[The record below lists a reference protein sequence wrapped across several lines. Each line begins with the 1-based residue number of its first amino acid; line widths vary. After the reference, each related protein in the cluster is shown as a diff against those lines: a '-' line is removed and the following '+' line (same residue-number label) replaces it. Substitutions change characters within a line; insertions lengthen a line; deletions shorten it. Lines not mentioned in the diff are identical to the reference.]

1 MLSTFR
7 GRPGLVFHR
16 QRYDDKTM
24 MLVKIGGGA
33 QINLEATIADLAT
46 LEQPFVIVHGANVL
60 RDQLAQ
66 QLGKEKQ
73 VLTSVSGYTS
83 VFSDQD
89 AIDVIMM
96 SYAGLRNKQIVELC
110 QRNEI
115 NAVGL
120 TGLDGRLVQGERNKG
135 IRVREN
141 GKTLIKR
148 DLSGK
153 PRSVNSQLMK
163 LLLENGYCPVL
174 TIPIVDEKGFAI
186 NSENDDI
193 VAQIANALDIDTVI
207 QLIEAPGFLD
217 DPDDESSLL
226 TRLSVSELQRREAS
240 VEGRIKRKLLALTRL
255 CQGGKTRVII
265 ADGRGEQPIINA
277 LGGAGTHI
285 S

>member
-1 MLSTFR
+1 
-7 GRPGLVFHR
+7 
-16 QRYDDKTM
+16 M
-24 MLVKIGGGA
+24 MLIKIGGGE
-33 QINLEATIADLAT
+33 QINLEAAIADLAT

-60 RDQLAQ
+60 RDRLVQ
-66 QLGKEKQ
+66 QLGKEKT
-73 VLTSVSGYTS
+73 VLTSVSGYAS

-89 AIDVIMM
+89 ALDVIMM
-96 SYAGLRNKQIVELC
+96 SYSGLRNKQIVELC
-110 QRNEI
+110 QRNNI

-153 PRSVNSQLMK
+153 PRSINSQLLM
-163 LLLENGYCPVL
+163 LLLDNGYCPVL
-174 TIPIVDEKGFAI
+174 TIPIVDENGFAI

-193 VAQIANALDIDTVI
+193 VVQIASALDIDTVI

-217 DPDDESSLL
+217 DPADESSLV
-226 TRLSVSELQRREAS
+226 TSMSPSELERREAS

-265 ADGRGEQPIINA
+265 TDGRCEQPIISA
-277 LGGAGTHI
+277 LDGAGTHI

>member
-1 MLSTFR
+1 
-7 GRPGLVFHR
+7 
-16 QRYDDKTM
+16 M
-24 MLVKIGGGA
+24 MLIKIGGGE
-33 QINLEATIADLAT
+33 QINLEATITDLANQ
-46 LEQPFVIVHGANVL
+46 EQPFIIVHGANVL
-60 RDQLAQ
+60 RDQLARR
-66 QLGKEKQ
+66 LGIDKT
-73 VLTSVSGYTS
+73 VLTSVSGYSS
-83 VFSDQD
+83 VYSDP
-89 AIDVIMM
+89 AALEVIMM
-96 SYAGLRNKQIVELC
+96 SYSGLRNKQIVELC
-110 QRNEI
+110 QRSGI

-153 PRSVNSQLMK
+153 PRSINTALLT
-163 LLLENGYCPVL
+163 LLLDNGYCPVL
-174 TIPIVDEKGFAI
+174 TIPIADENGYAI

-193 VAQIANALDIDTVI
+193 IVQVAQALQIETVL

-217 DPDDESSLL
+217 DPSDDNSLVA
-226 TRLSVSELQRREAS
+226 RMSVAELHAREAT

-265 ADGRGEQPIINA
+265 ADGRGEQPVINA
-277 LGGAGTHI
+277 LAGAGTHI

>member
-1 MLSTFR
+1 
-7 GRPGLVFHR
+7 
-16 QRYDDKTM
+16 M
-24 MLVKIGGGA
+24 MLIKIGGGEH
-33 QINLEATIADLAT
+33 INLAAAISDLAT
-46 LEQPFVIVHGANVL
+46 LAEPFLIVHGANVL

-66 QLGKEKQ
+66 RLGMEKTI
-73 VLTSVSGYTS
+73 LTSVSGYTS

-89 AIDVIMM
+89 ALDVIMM
-96 SYAGLRNKQIVELC
+96 SYSGLRNKQIVELC
-110 QRNEI
+110 QRNGI

-120 TGLDGRLVQGERNKG
+120 SGLDGRLVQGERNKG

-153 PRSVNSQLMK
+153 PRSINTQLLT
-163 LLLENGYCPVL
+163 LLLTNDYCPVL
-174 TIPIVDEKGFAI
+174 TIPIVDENGFAI

-193 VAQIANALDIDTVI
+193 VARIATELEIDTVI

-217 DPDDESSLL
+217 DPDDESSLVSSM
-226 TRLSVSELQRREAS
+226 SVSELHRREAS

-277 LGGAGTHI
+277 LDGAGTHI
-285 S
+285 HD

>member
-1 MLSTFR
+1 ME
-7 GRPGLVFHR
+7 
-16 QRYDDKTM
+16 KT
-24 MLVKIGGGA
+24 I
-33 QINLEATIADLAT
+33 
-46 LEQPFVIVHGANVL
+46 
-60 RDQLAQ
+60 
-66 QLGKEKQ
+66 
-73 VLTSVSGYTS
+73 LTSVSGYTS

-89 AIDVIMM
+89 ALDVIMM
-96 SYAGLRNKQIVELC
+96 SYSGLRNKQIVELC
-110 QRNEI
+110 QRNGV

-120 TGLDGRLVQGERNKG
+120 SGLDGRLVQGERNKG

-153 PRSVNSQLMK
+153 PRSINTQLLT

-174 TIPIVDEKGFAI
+174 TIPIADENGFAI

-193 VAQIANALDIDTVI
+193 VARIAIELEIDTVI

-217 DPDDESSLL
+217 DADDESSL
-226 TRLSVSELQRREAS
+226 VSSMSIAELHRREAS

-265 ADGRGEQPIINA
+265 TDGRGEQPIIKA
-277 LGGAGTHI
+277 LDGAGTHI
-285 S
+285 HD

>member
-1 MLSTFR
+1 
-7 GRPGLVFHR
+7 
-16 QRYDDKTM
+16 M
-24 MLVKIGGGA
+24 MLIKIGGGE
-33 QINLEATIADLAT
+33 QINLEAAIADLAT

-66 QLGKEKQ
+66 QLGKEKT

-96 SYAGLRNKQIVELC
+96 SYSGLRNKQIVELC
-110 QRNEI
+110 QRNNI

-153 PRSVNSQLMK
+153 PRSINSQLLT

-174 TIPIVDEKGFAI
+174 TIPIADENGYAI

-193 VAQIANALDIDTVI
+193 VVQVASALDIDTVI
-207 QLIEAPGFLD
+207 QLIEAPGFLH
-217 DPDDESSLL
+217 DPADETSLVTSMSL
-226 TRLSVSELQRREAS
+226 SELERREAS

-265 ADGRGEQPIINA
+265 ADGRGERPIISA

>member
-1 MLSTFR
+1 
-7 GRPGLVFHR
+7 
-16 QRYDDKTM
+16 M
-24 MLVKIGGGA
+24 MLIKIGGGE
-33 QINLEATIADLAT
+33 QINLEATIADLAE
-46 LEQPFVIVHGANVL
+46 LEQPCIIVHGANVL
-60 RDQLAQ
+60 RDQLAKR
-66 QLGKEKQ
+66 LGMEKT
-73 VLTSVSGYTS
+73 VLTSVSGYSS
-83 VFSDQD
+83 VFSDQ
-89 AIDVIMM
+89 AALEVIMM
-96 SYAGLRNKQIVELC
+96 SYSGLRNKQIVELC
-110 QRNEI
+110 QRNGI

-153 PRSVNSQLMK
+153 PRQINTALLT
-163 LLLENGYCPVL
+163 LLLDNGYCPVL
-174 TIPIVDEKGFAI
+174 TIPIVDENGFAI

-193 VAQIANALDIDTVI
+193 IVQLARALNIESVV

-217 DPDDESSLL
+217 DPADESSLVAKMSL
-226 TRLSVSELQRREAS
+226 AELQAREAT

-265 ADGRGEQPIINA
+265 ADGRGEQPVINA
-277 LGGAGTHI
+277 LAGAGTHI